1 MKNLRTK
8 MLQILPFT
16 QKDKRKAFGTP
27 LYVPYEHLKLKF
39 IDMKKTI
46 LILLAA
52 NLAISVSSQDYLP
65 TREDINAFFT
75 TKTLVVLPNNPLL
88 EYNYVIKTVMKQEWE
103 ITDYDFIS
111 FKEFEEKRF
120 DPKYSFLYMTQV
132 SFEHD
137 KTDAK
142 YRFIHLSLG
151 GDYFRMNQMPDIA
164 SVPVAYYN
172 VEEENYGYKL
182 GILVRFIQN
191 HAKLIQERPEIVSA
205 NVFKHYNNNIKD
217 IKTKTLY
224 ILENELAKEINSAAR
239 IKKNYPYK
247 FRIVTKEEIEQVI
260 KDRDKNVV
268 FLHKVGPEGTKLN
281 ARCYKVIIGAG
292 DANFYYFNYHKID
305 NKHPDGF
312 LEDDLKKL
320 AKK

>member
-1 MKNLRTK
+1 
-8 MLQILPFT
+8 
-16 QKDKRKAFGTP
+16 
-27 LYVPYEHLKLKF
+27 
-39 IDMKKTI
+39 MKKIAI
-46 LILLAA
+46 LFLIA
-52 NLAISVSSQDYLP
+52 NLAISLFSQGYIP
-65 TREDINAFFT
+65 SREDINAFFL

-88 EYNYVIKTVMKQEWE
+88 EYNYVIREVMEQEWE
-103 ITDYDFIS
+103 ITEYDFIS
-111 FKEFEEKRF
+111 FSEFEEKRL

-137 KTDAK
+137 KTDAR

-172 VEEENYGYKL
+172 VEEEYYGYKL

-191 HAKLIQERPEIVSA
+191 HVKLIKEHPEIVSA
-205 NVFKHYNNNIKD
+205 NVFKHYNDNIKD
-217 IKTKTLY
+217 IRGKTLY
-224 ILENELAKEINSAAR
+224 ILEDELAKEINSAAR
-239 IKKNYPYK
+239 IKKIYPYK
-247 FRIVTKEEIEQVI
+247 FQIVAKEEIEQAI
-260 KDRDKNVV
+260 KERRHDVV

-292 DANFYYFNYHKID
+292 DANFYYFDYHKID
-305 NKHPDGF
+305 NKDPDG
-312 LEDDLKKL
+312 LLASDLKKL